1 MSLHPCIS
9 MRQTPNSSGPYQ
21 IIEVDPSGE
30 WQRQIN
36 LGRRDDLR
44 FMGSTGRSYNWRQN
58 WRRWRVFLQV
68 WGNGSAPGLV
78 GNYQKYKHGKH
89 CNNQQNVFFK
99 FFLSVGGMLG
109 REALVLLA
117 QLSQTMAEK
126 RDKTFLHV
134 QGWINGRIK
143 ITVAGY
149 YSRMIR
155 RAQLPGP
162 LQDREP
168 YWYP

>member
-1 MSLHPCIS
+1 MAALLDWWETIKNTS
-9 MRQTPNSSGPYQ
+9 M
-21 IIEVDPSGE
+21 V
-30 WQRQIN
+30 
-36 LGRRDDLR
+36 
-44 FMGSTGRSYNWRQN
+44 STVTTNRM
-58 WRRWRVFLQV
+58 F
-68 WGNGSAPGLV
+68 
-78 GNYQKYKHGKH
+78 
-89 CNNQQNVFFK
+89 FFK

-134 QGWINGRIK
+134 QGWINSRIK